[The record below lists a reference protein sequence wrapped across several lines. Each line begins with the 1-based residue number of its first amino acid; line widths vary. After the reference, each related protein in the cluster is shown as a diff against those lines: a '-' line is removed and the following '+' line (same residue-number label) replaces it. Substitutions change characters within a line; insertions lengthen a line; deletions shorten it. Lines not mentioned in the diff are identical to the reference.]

1 MKKGPL
7 FIALLSGIIFSA
19 CSSTQSL
26 KQIGAEE
33 SHWAKVSTEKIQQV
47 PQRDSLNVAPLAT
60 PNVALENLVSPPLG
74 TPRNLTLPLNE
85 GIEPMAGKTSNIGSS
100 TNRESSNPTSSVT
113 INLNT
118 TEETPTPDPVIHVS
132 QSQLEELYRGGFE
145 RSANRSLEQFGYSFL
160 RTQNA
165 TSRSIG
171 PVPSNYIV
179 GPEDELIV
187 TLSGGV
193 EAYHRLTVDRDGL
206 LHIPE
211 FGPVAI
217 AGQTFAEVDETILSF
232 LNERRIGFKLTVSM
246 GRLRSIRIN
255 IVGQVLNPGTV
266 EIPAFGSPIQALGAA
281 GGPLKSGT
289 LRKIRLIRAGSPNSK
304 FETVDLY
311 EFLNSSEEAPKSYQI
326 QDGDTLYVPAIGPTI
341 GIAGYV
347 KRPGIYELL
356 DGSLTVADALSLAGG
371 LTAFS
376 FTPLAHI
383 EKTVEG
389 RGRKRVGVNLNS
401 EGLGA
406 TMSDGELLLVEAI
419 DGDRQPIVKIEGEVS
434 RPGDYEFQPGMT
446 LSDLIGRADGLTI
459 DAYLPQALISR
470 QLGEAAP
477 IEDVVGKSGHKQSR
491 RIIVSNL
498 SEAMKRNKQHD
509 IALMPLDLITIR
521 SRQDASPRPI
531 VEIIGSVKNPGT
543 YELTAGMSVSDLVA
557 IAGNPTPEAY
567 YDEAELIRKVF
578 DETTRRIDAKRYRFS
593 LRSALLDPGETKGTS
608 DPILVT
614 GDRLIIRSLQEAQV
628 RARIEGFVRFP
639 GEYVFP
645 AGARISDLIAAAG
658 GILDEA
664 DLRAASFV
672 RKSTQDLQ
680 RQRIK
685 HLEERT
691 RRLFEYALEKMV
703 QTGHAREGIAANIS
717 LAQSMDTVDR
727 IFQQEADGRI
737 IIPFDRQDFPTSVF
751 NLELENGDYL
761 KIPRKH
767 STISV
772 AGHVFRPISLI
783 AAGPI
788 DIADALDQAGGLTET
803 ADKKQL
809 YVIRA
814 DGSVKSVAQKKSP
827 LRKTD
832 SLLPGDVLLAPQKA
846 VERAFGA
853 QLSDALAL
861 AKQAAE
867 LGLISASIGD
877 DTDFTIVNPS
887 NAPSFTEAED
897 IFLKQLQ

>member
-1 MKKGPL
+1 MSKKKNPL
-7 FIALLSGIIFSA
+7 VAFALAPAIIFSA
-19 CSSTQSL
+19 CNSTQSL
-26 KQIGAEE
+26 TQTSAEP
-33 SHWAKVSTEKIQQV
+33 SHWAKVSAEHIQEV
-47 PQRDSLNVAPLAT
+47 PQRDSLDIAPLAT
-60 PNVALENLVSPPLG
+60 PNIALDNMVSTPLG
-74 TPRNLTLPLNE
+74 APRNLTLPLNQGTQPAKE
-85 GIEPMAGKTSNIGSS
+85 SKTGGGSSDNGSS
-100 TNRESSNPTSSVT
+100 TGQASAVT

-118 TEETPTPDPVIHVS
+118 NQKEPISGPVEPLS
-132 QSQLEELYRGGFE
+132 QSQLEELYQGGFE
-145 RSANRSLEQFGYSFL
+145 RSADRNLEQFGYSFL
-160 RTQNA
+160 QTQNA
-165 TSRSIG
+165 NSQSTG
-171 PVPSNYIV
+171 PVPANYIV

-193 EAYHRLTVDRDGL
+193 DAYHRLTVDRNGL
-206 LHIPE
+206 LHIPD
-211 FGPVAI
+211 FGPVAV
-217 AGQTFAEVDETILSF
+217 AGQTFAEVDESILSF
-232 LNERRIGFKLTVSM
+232 LNERRIGFQLTVSM
-246 GRLRSIRIN
+246 GRLRSIRVN
-255 IVGQVLNPGTV
+255 IVGQVQNPGTV
-266 EIPAFGSPIQALGAA
+266 EIPAFSNPIQALGAA

-289 LRKIRLIRAGSPNSK
+289 LRKIRLIRAGAQSAA

-311 EFLNSSEEAPKSYQI
+311 DYLNSAADAPIPYYI
-326 QDGDTLYVPAIGPTI
+326 QDGDTLLVPAIGPTI

-347 KRPGIYELL
+347 KRPAIYELL
-356 DGSLTVADALSLAGG
+356 DQSLTVADALSLAGG

-389 RGRKRVGVNLNS
+389 RGRKRIGVNLNS
-401 EGLGA
+401 EGLTA
-406 TMSDGELLLVEAI
+406 TMSDGELLLVEGI
-419 DGDRQPIVKIEGEVS
+419 DGGRQPLVKIEGEVS

-470 QLGEAAP
+470 QLGEAVA
-477 IEDVVGKSGHKQSR
+477 IEDVVGRSGHKRSR

-498 SEAMKRNKQHD
+498 SEAMTGNEIHD

-521 SRQDASPRPI
+521 SRQEAAPRPI
-531 VEIIGSVKNPGT
+531 VEIIGSVKNPGA
-543 YELTAGMSVSDLVA
+543 YELTAGMRVSDLVA
-557 IAGNPTPEAY
+557 IAGNPNQAAY

-593 LRSALLDPGETKGTS
+593 LRSALLDEDDTS
-608 DPILVT
+608 DPVLVT

-628 RARIEGFVRFP
+628 RARVEGFVRFP

-691 RRLFEYALEKMV
+691 RRLFELALEKMV

-717 LAQSMDTVDR
+717 LAQSMNTVDR

-737 IIPFDRQDFPTSVF
+737 VIPFDRQDFPNSEF

-772 AGHVFRPISLI
+772 AGHVFRPISLV
-783 AAGPI
+783 ATGPI
-788 DIADALDQAGGLTET
+788 DIAEALDQAGGLTET

-827 LRKTD
+827 LKKND

-867 LGLISASIGD
+867 LGLISASIGN

-887 NAPSFTEAED
+887 DAPSFTEAED